1 MKVNEPAAID
11 WRGNRRGP
19 FTVNLN
25 LATQTTNWKQTRRTK
40 PADTIPDCVDVFSCF
55 RRAVNDARDCVHT
68 VLQFILCTCILS
80 VLCCIRGNPINQL
93 KIITQIYVTSL
104 TKVG

>member
-55 RRAVNDARDCVHT
+55 RRAVTTPETAFTRFYNSFFVRAYC
-68 VLQFILCTCILS
+68 QFY
-80 VLCCIRGNPINQL
+80 VVFEV
-93 KIITQIYVTSL
+93 TQ
-104 TKVG
+104 